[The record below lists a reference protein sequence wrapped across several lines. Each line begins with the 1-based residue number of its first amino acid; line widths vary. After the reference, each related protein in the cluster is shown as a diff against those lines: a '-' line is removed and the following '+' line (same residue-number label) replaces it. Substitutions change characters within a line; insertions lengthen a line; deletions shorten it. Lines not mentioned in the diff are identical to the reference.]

1 MRPDTTSEYSRNAKS
16 QHPTYSGEAHTV
28 EVEVEKALEEV
39 RLKIFARYSILPELV
54 QRVQGEMCAELVHR
68 VQGEICVKEGGKK

>member
-1 MRPDTTSEYSRNAKS
+1 MNYQQLAYSRNAKC

-54 QRVQGEMCAELVHR
+54 HR
-68 VQGEICVKEGGKK
+68 CRRRSDTED